1 MNQLNRNRLIGGS
14 VLLFA
19 GLLFAPMILTPPET
33 ALTNPTLAVRID
45 SDNPLAKPSQGVVL
59 STAGKED
66 NTPAPVPTVAPQ
78 PSVQLESIAK
88 APKVATI
95 PANNL
100 SADAKNRPVVLEST
114 AAIGNNKPSKVT
126 TSNKPSKAATSN
138 KPSKAA
144 TSNSKPSKTVATSTA
159 SWVRVGSFAS
169 KANAKKL
176 ANKLKKQYAVNIET
190 IKVDGKDYRRV
201 LIGPFATETKLQAAI
216 KAMRNAGYQPS
227 VQR

>member
-33 ALTNPTLAVRID
+33 TLTNPTLAVRID
-45 SDNPLAKPSQGVVL
+45 SDNPQAKPSQGVVL
-59 STAGKED
+59 STASKE
-66 NTPAPVPTVAPQ
+66 NSAPVTVPSVASQ

-88 APKVATI
+88 PPKAATTQ
-95 PANNL
+95 ANNL
-100 SADAKNRPVVLEST
+100 PADAKNHPVVLES
-114 AAIGNNKPSKVT
+114 
-126 TSNKPSKAATSN
+126 KAATSTS
-138 KPSKAA
+138 KPRKAA
-144 TSNSKPSKTVATSTA
+144 TGNNKPSKTVATSTG

-176 ANKLKKQYAVNIET
+176 ANKLKKQYAVSIET

-201 LIGPFATETKLQAAI
+201 LIGPFAAEAKLQAAI
-216 KAMRNAGYQPS
+216 KAMRSAGYQPS

>member
-33 ALTNPTLAVRID
+33 TLTNPTLAVRID
-45 SDNPLAKPSQGVVL
+45 SDNPLAKPSQAVAL
-59 STAGKED
+59 STAGKQD
-66 NTPAPVPTVAPQ
+66 NTPAPAPTVAPQ
-78 PSVQLESIAK
+78 PSVQLESIGK
-88 APKVATI
+88 TPKTATTQ
-95 PANNL
+95 ANNL
-100 SADAKNRPVVLEST
+100 AANAKNRPVVLEST
-114 AAIGNNKPSKVT
+114 AAISN
-126 TSNKPSKAATSN
+126 NKPSKAATSN

-144 TSNSKPSKTVATSTA
+144 TSNSKPSKTVATPTG

-190 IKVDGKDYRRV
+190 IKVDGKNYRRV
-201 LIGPFATETKLQAAI
+201 LIGPFATKAKLQAAI
-216 KAMRNAGYQPS
+216 KAMRSAGYQPS